1 MNNTF
6 PLMTNNS
13 YSNQI
18 VQITELLLKNDLVSS
33 PEAVFVAILKWYTN
47 HLITLVDIEIFLISS
62 V

>member
-33 PEAVFVAILKWYTN
+33 PDGVFVAILKWYTN

>member
-1 MNNTF
+1 
-6 PLMTNNS
+6 MTNNS

-33 PEAVFVAILKWYTN
+33 PEAVFVALLKWYTN